1 MLTEINQM
9 QKDKYYM
16 SPLIWGAYNSQ
27 IHQKHEVEQWLPRGW
42 EKGVMSYCLMG
53 SELHSWAMK
62 KFWKWIV
69 VMVT

>member
-1 MLTEINQM
+1 MLTEVNQM

-27 IHQKHEVEQWLPRGW
+27 IHQKQEVEQWLPRRW
-42 EKGVMSYCLMG
+42 EKGEMSYCLMG

-62 KFWKWIV
+62 KFWKWTV